1 MIDILSFNSYI
12 RTDICAILIAIVVVS
27 GVVALSLICLP
38 VFIIVLT
45 IIYCVKISTRRTQTI
60 QRVTQPDI
68 TTIEIIT
75 TEQHV
80 PQQQCPSGYSAYPPG
95 GVYTNPDDPPQN
107 NTEYPDPVQSASY
120 PTNDIQPQVMSI
132 LDNIIICH

>member
-1 MIDILSFNSYI
+1 MINILSFNSYI
-12 RTDICAILIAIVVVS
+12 RTDICTIIIAFVVVS
-27 GVVALSLICLP
+27 GVVALTLICLP
-38 VFIIVLT
+38 VFIFILT
-45 IIYCVKISTRRTQTI
+45 IIYCVKISTRRTKTI

-68 TTIEIIT
+68 TTMAITT

-95 GVYTNPDDPPQN
+95 GVYMNPDYPPQN
-107 NTEYPDPVQSASY
+107 NTEYPGLVQSASY

-132 LDNIIICH
+132 LDNITICH

>member
-12 RTDICAILIAIVVVS
+12 RTDLCTILIAVVVVS

-38 VFIIVLT
+38 MFIFILT
-45 IIYCVKISTRRTQTI
+45 VIYCVKISTRRTRKL
-60 QRVTQPDI
+60 QRVTQQNV
-68 TTIEIIT
+68 TTMASIT

-80 PQQQCPSGYSAYPPG
+80 PQQQCPSGYSAYPLG
-95 GVYTNPDDPPQN
+95 GVYTNPVYPPQN
-107 NTEYPDPVQSASY
+107 NTEYPNPVQSTSY

-132 LDNIIICH
+132 LNNIIICH